1 MRTGNYLIMVELVS
15 EDGSMSGNDL
25 RDYAQSSL
33 EKVLS
38 RLTGV
43 GEE

>member
-15 EDGSMSGNDL
+15 EDSCMSGNDL
-25 RDYAQSSL
+25 RDSQSSL